1 MLECPLSDVRYRSS
15 DTAPPSAHP
24 FCRVID
30 GRVIDGLRLAG
41 PAWWPCRFRRN
52 PRFRLSRWR
61 CRATPGLVAQ
71 LGERLLCKQEVD
83 GSSPFTSTSL
93 AKQDWWA
100 SGETQFRRKPPPPMK
115 AQLSSRGGSA
125 YRADRGL
132 RQQTLKGE
140 VPKARHQ
147 LYHPLRRGS
156 GTELAPKLLY
166 WETGVGC

>member
-1 MLECPLSDVRYRSS
+1 
-15 DTAPPSAHP
+15 
-24 FCRVID
+24 
-30 GRVIDGLRLAG
+30 
-41 PAWWPCRFRRN
+41 
-52 PRFRLSRWR
+52 
-61 CRATPGLVAQ
+61 
-71 LGERLLCKQEVD
+71 
-83 GSSPFTSTSL
+83 
-93 AKQDWWA
+93 
-100 SGETQFRRKPPPPMK
+100 MK

-166 WETGVGC
+166 WEGGVGC